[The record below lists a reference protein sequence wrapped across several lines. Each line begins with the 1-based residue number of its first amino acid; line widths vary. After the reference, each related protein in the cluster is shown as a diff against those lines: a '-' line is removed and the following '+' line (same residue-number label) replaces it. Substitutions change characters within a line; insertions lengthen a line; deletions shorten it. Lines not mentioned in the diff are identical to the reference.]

1 MPPAPRVGD
10 EEPTPVEVTATPES
24 GKPVVLATGR
34 DEEFVIPGKKD
45 DGSDATRVTSAGVAV
60 SKTEA
65 KRITEAATASGVTL
79 IEKDGN

>member
-1 MPPAPRVGD
+1 MPTAPRVGD
-10 EEPTPVEVTATPES
+10 EEPTPAEVTANPES

-45 DGSDATRVTSAGVAV
+45 DGSDETRVTSAGLAV

-65 KRITEAATASGVTL
+65 KRITEAAKASGVTL
-79 IEKDGN
+79 IEKDGS